1 MFSFGRNP
9 YNGGSVR
16 HVADHHSTGPHN
28 GFPANGY
35 VIQDRASY
43 TDEGTSAYFRV
54 ASHGDLRADIDIV
67 FSQTVVFDHCVG
79 VYNAAD
85 SHIGID
91 IDDGTC
97 QYGAATVSY
106 THLDVYKRQVWGSAL
121 RMLLSLNL
129 YVPTEGFSY
138 LFLC

>member
-35 VIQDRASY
+35 VIQNGASD
-43 TDEGTSAYFRV
+43 TDEGMSAYFRV

-67 FSQTVVFDHCVG
+67 FSQTVVFDHCVS

-97 QYGAATVSY
+97 QYGAAIGHWARGLMTAVGCIRVARGTPAAS
-106 THLDVYKRQVWGSAL
+106 TCAIF
-121 RMLLSLNL
+121 
-129 YVPTEGFSY
+129 FSRR
-138 LFLC
+138 